1 MLKYAKVLNKEIGLC
16 EVGTGTNAAFYQSIG
31 MSETDVEQ
39 AYNGD
44 WYLTG
49 YAPEKPA
56 SVIAEEE
63 IEELKAYLTS
73 TDYVAIK
80 IAEGEATADEYAEVL
95 AKRKESRARINK
107 LEAELNPVEDDR
119 EIEEVT
125 EETELTEENNG
136 E

>member
-1 MLKYAKVLNKEIGLC
+1 MLKYAKVLNKETGLC

-63 IEELKAYLTS
+63 IEELKAKLS
-73 TDYVAIK
+73 EADYWGQKYID
-80 IAEGEATADEYAEVL
+80 GEY
-95 AKRKESRARINK
+95 
-107 LEAELNPVEDDR
+107 
-119 EIEEVT
+119 T
-125 EETELTEENNG
+125 EEQWEEKKALRKTWRERIRELEGVRNE
-136 E
+136 

>member
-1 MLKYAKVLNKEIGLC
+1 MLKYAKVVNKETGLC
-16 EVGTGTNAAFYQSIG
+16 EVGIGTNKAFYQSIG

-39 AYNGD
+39 AYNGE

-56 SVIAEEE
+56 SLIAEEE

-80 IAEGEATADEYAEVL
+80 LAEGEATADEYAEVL
-95 AKRKESRARINK
+95 TKRKESRARINE
-107 LEAELNPVEDDR
+107 LESQLEG
-119 EIEEVT
+119 EE
-125 EETELTEENNG
+125 
-136 E
+136 